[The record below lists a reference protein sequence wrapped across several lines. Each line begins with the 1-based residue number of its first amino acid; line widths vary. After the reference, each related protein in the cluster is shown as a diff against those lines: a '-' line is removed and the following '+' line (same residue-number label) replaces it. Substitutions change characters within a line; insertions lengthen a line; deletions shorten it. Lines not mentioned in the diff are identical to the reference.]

1 MGWRV
6 CLPQPTY
13 GPPPQVC
20 ERSCAALSVLAL
32 RRPEHCRIIMECGGV
47 QAAVQAMKAHP
58 QEVSVQVRLQLGSA
72 SFPYVLNPAPRLQGW
87 WCSLGRFPDP
97 INNSGVE
104 LGRFPVPAH

>member
-1 MGWRV
+1 M
-6 CLPQPTY
+6 PH
-13 GPPPQVC
+13 PPQVC

-72 SFPYVLNPAPRLQGW
+72 SFPYVLNPVPRFQGW
-87 WCSLGRFPDP
+87 WCSLGRLPGP
-97 INNSGVE
+97 TNNSGVE
-104 LGRFPVPAH
+104 LLASPTSSYKLWPHPQ